1 MTLDDIPGPPR
12 TTGKPRFVSAQDVAR
27 RAGVSRSA
35 VSRAFTPG
43 ASIAEETREKVMQA
57 AAELGYQVNDLAR
70 GLLANRSRLVGI
82 VATKPEVGFRADLTA
97 ALAKT
102 LIRRGSVPLLIN
114 TGETEDELTAAQQTL
129 FGHRA
134 EATIVLSGSPP
145 SSFVDLAR
153 RNGQPLVVIGR
164 SEPETDHVMVDN
176 IAAARLA
183 ARLFVTRGF
192 TLLGLAGSRSATPSI
207 VEREQAFC
215 DEAARLGATI
225 VVERG
230 PDTDYAGG
238 LAAGRAL
245 LDGQPRPR
253 AVFCVN
259 DLVALGVM
267 DAARTDL
274 GLAVPGDVA
283 VIGFDD
289 VPQADWLAY
298 RLTTFRQDPEL
309 MAARAVAVL
318 DRRQQDPAGPLI
330 AERIEARLVVR
341 DSFAPAE

>member
-1 MTLDDIPGPPR
+1 MTVDDTAARIR
-12 TTGKPRFVSAQDVAR
+12 TTGKPRFVSAQDVAH

-43 ASIAEETREKVMQA
+43 ASIAEETRKKVIKA

-70 GLLANRSRLVGI
+70 GLLANHSRLVGI

-97 ALAKT
+97 ALAKA

-114 TGETEDELTAAQQTL
+114 TGETKDELAAAQQTL

-134 EATIVLSGSPP
+134 EATIILSGSPP
-145 SSFVDLAR
+145 ASFVDLAR

-176 IAAARLA
+176 SAAARLA
-183 ARLFVTRGF
+183 ARLFVARGF
-192 TLLGLAGSRSATPSI
+192 TRLGLAGSRSATPSI

-215 DEAARLGATI
+215 DEAARLGAR
-225 VVERG
+225 VAVARG
-230 PDTDYAGG
+230 TDTDYAGG

-245 LDGQPRPR
+245 LAGQPRPR
-253 AVFCVN
+253 AIFCVN
-259 DLVALGVM
+259 DLVALGVT

-274 GLAVPGDVA
+274 ALAVPGDVA

-289 VPQADWLAY
+289 IPQADWLAY
-298 RLTTFRQDPEL
+298 RLTTFRQDAEL
-309 MAARAVAVL
+309 MAGRAVAVL
-318 DRRQQDPAGPLI
+318 DARQRRPTGPLI
-330 AERIEARLVVR
+330 SERIEARLVVR
-341 DSFAPAE
+341 HSFVPKP